1 MAPVPESPEWW
12 RDRLYPKLTARQ
24 PALKALDE
32 WYSGDHP
39 APLHYEK
46 ARDLLRRLLAMTNT
60 NFMQLVVDAAMER
73 MHVEGFRVGGEISDA
88 VWKIWQGNAWDLG
101 SEMVFLECLS
111 LGEALVLVD
120 PAPNA
125 FGVPTLTPEH
135 PSQAIVEH
143 RPGSFLDRAA
153 GLKTF
158 ADDIGDHL
166 VATVYTPSTVDTWWA
181 PLPKYPIAGPSHP
194 LWEHQGSI
202 SGANELGEV
211 PLVPFLNRPRMLRAG
226 TSEFATVIP
235 IQRRINKT
243 ILDRLVM
250 QEFSAFKQ
258 KWATGIVIPVD
269 PKTGQDVEPF
279 KAAVDRLF
287 TNTDPEGRF
296 GTFEADDI
304 KSLLEGVDAD
314 VKAIAAIVATPAHY
328 LLGNLVNLAAEAMKA
343 AEASLISRVKRHM
356 RHLEEPGETVARL
369 GLKASGESVPNASD
383 METVWRNPEYRTE
396 GELVDALTKMS
407 SLGVPLEALWERWGA
422 TQTEIVRW
430 KSMRDAEALDPVAER
445 LLREVA
451 PRPTDPAAAP
461 AAADVRLG

>member
-1 MAPVPESPEWW
+1 MATPATESPEWW
-12 RDRLYPKLTARQ
+12 RDRLYKSLTARQ
-24 PALKALDE
+24 PGLKALDE

-46 ARDLLRRLLAMTNT
+46 ARELLRRLLDMTNT

-73 MHVEGFRVGGEISDA
+73 MHVEGFRIGGEISDD

-101 SEMVFLECLS
+101 SEMVFLECLA

-120 PAPNA
+120 PTPNA
-125 FGVPTLTPEH
+125 FGVPTMTPEH

-158 ADDIGDHL
+158 ADDVGDHL
-166 VATVYTPSTVDTWWA
+166 VATVYTPTTVDTWWA
-181 PLPKYPIAGPSHP
+181 PLPKHAPVGQTRP
-194 LWEHQGSI
+194 LWEHQPSI
-202 SGANELGEV
+202 SGPNPLGEV
-211 PLVPFLNRPRMLRAG
+211 PLVPFANRPRMLKTG
-226 TSEFATVIP
+226 TSEFWTVIP

-243 ILDRLVM
+243 ILDRMVM
-250 QEFSAFKQ
+250 QEFGAFRQ
-258 KWATGIVIPVD
+258 KWATGLAIPTD

-279 KAAVDRLF
+279 KSAIDRLF
-287 TNTDPEGRF
+287 HNENPEGKF

-304 KSLLEGVDAD
+304 KGLLEAVDAD

-343 AEASLISRVKRHM
+343 AEASLISRVRRHM

-369 GLKASGESVPNASD
+369 GLKASGNSVPNASD

-396 GELVDALTKMS
+396 GELVDALVKMS
-407 SLGVPLEALWERWGA
+407 GLGVPLEALWERWGA
-422 TQTEIVRW
+422 TQTEIARW
-430 KSMRDAEALDPVAER
+430 KVMAEA
-445 LLREVA
+445 
-451 PRPTDPAAAP
+451 
-461 AAADVRLG
+461 